1 MFGSPRS
8 VHCILKSETFTIF
21 GVVETTKYKDAVFVW
36 DDIDLA
42 TNKNGPSYSPEE
54 QLGELNWT
62 LNSEQAFP
70 HQEKCLIHKRNASL
84 VVIDGHDQVI
94 VCVIIETHSNIN
106 GKLMQTMMQ
115 STN

>member
-1 MFGSPRS
+1 MFGSPHP

-21 GVVETTKYKDAVFVW
+21 GVVESTKYKAAVFVW

-54 QLGELNWT
+54 QLGELKWT

-70 HQEKCLIHKRNASL
+70 TSSEMSYSQKK
-84 VVIDGHDQVI
+84 
-94 VCVIIETHSNIN
+94 CVI
-106 GKLMQTMMQ
+106 GRFRRA
-115 STN
+115 